1 MIRINLLPYRSE
13 RRKNQIIQHLVWLFS
28 SLGLVAALLV
38 VVNTYQNGQ
47 LTDLQTE
54 FGQLQAQNM
63 VLKKKIGKITNLNVL
78 RVDVE
83 RKLALVDKLQQGRF
97 DSLETLFGLSEA
109 VPENV
114 WLTSISDSSGQ
125 LAIKGLG
132 ESNKAVANFMRALD
146 ESPLFNGVS
155 LQVIVRKTVG
165 GVPVREFSMQLKR
178 VLNKPEKN
186 SKGGKK

>member
-13 RRKNQIIQHLVWLFS
+13 RRKSQIIQHLAWLFS

-97 DSLETLFGLSEA
+97 DSLETLFALSEA

-146 ESPLFNGVS
+146 ESPLFDGVS